1 MALVAMEKE
10 LDNEPRLLDHMVL
23 DSGSNIHLLTLSDAR
38 RLFKSRRRTT
48 MTVTGIDGIRERCAG
63 EGEIE
68 VTVLD
73 ESGTHLNL
81 SLGTGYTTNKV
92 PVSLISAAQLLR
104 NGALIHLER
113 ENSYI
118 QLGNNKKINLIEKGG
133 LLYLPA
139 IDMDYIA
146 DDEDDAKHAED
157 LTAASAAFL
166 GLDVSANDNNNK
178 DLDGFAAGV
187 LATPTEWHGR
197 FGHMLQMSTLK
208 HVNERNLVNGLAVKG

>member
-1 MALVAMEKE
+1 MEWLEQRFGDEEEDGPSSMRRTYENDRAMALVAMEKE

-113 ENSYI
+113 ANSYI

-133 LLYLPA
+133 LLYIPA
-139 IDMDYIA
+139 
-146 DDEDDAKHAED
+146 
-157 LTAASAAFL
+157 L
-166 GLDVSANDNNNK
+166 
-178 DLDGFAAGV
+178 DLD
-187 LATPTEWHGR
+187 
-197 FGHMLQMSTLK
+197 
-208 HVNERNLVNGLAVKG
+208 